1 MNDNNNENKRIF
13 REVALRIANKPPD
26 VEAQL
31 AAVKQDRI
39 RQPKHKP
46 FSRWRVVTVAISAAA
61 AVLIFMLLINP
72 QQQITRQSAVYI
84 VADDGKIITPESS
97 NIQNNFSFNKRENK
111 LEYKDAQSNIPQATQ
126 IQWHWLV
133 VPAGERYTVKFSD
146 GTTVTINS
154 NTTLR
159 YPTSFPADGE
169 RVVELNGEA
178 YFEVAHDS
186 LRPFIVHSAQ
196 AYTRVLGTQFN
207 IRARQQLLTE
217 ITLVEGSVAVKLPA
231 ESWDNAVRLS
241 PNESCTVRNG
251 EMTVQQVDV
260 MKYTAWRDGYSY
272 YDNQTVMEI
281 LNDIASQHSMS
292 VICGDQPVFGRR
304 IRFWAESTEPL
315 DDVLN
320 RLGELVDIQI
330 TTNGN
335 KIVAK

>member
-1 MNDNNNENKRIF
+1 MSDNNNENKRIF

-31 AAVKQDRI
+31 AAVKQGRI
-39 RQPKHKP
+39 RQPKRNP
-46 FSRWRVVTVAISAAA
+46 FNRWKIIAIASSAAA
-61 AVLIFMLLINP
+61 AVLVFMLLINP
-72 QQQITRQSAVYI
+72 QQQTTRQSAVYI
-84 VADDGKIITPESS
+84 VADNGKIITPESPD
-97 NIQNNFSFNKRENK
+97 NQNNFSFNKRENK
-111 LEYKDAQSNIPQATQ
+111 LEYQDAQSSIPQETQ

-133 VPAGERYTVKFSD
+133 VPAGERYAVKFSD

-159 YPTSFPADGE
+159 YPTSFPAEGE

-186 LRPFIVHSAQ
+186 LRPFIVQSAQ

-217 ITLVEGSVAVKLPA
+217 ITLVEGSVAVKLPT
-231 ESWDNAVRLS
+231 ESWDNAVQLS
-241 PNESCTVRNG
+241 PNERCTVQNG

-272 YDNQTVMEI
+272 YDNQTVREI
-281 LNDIASQHSMS
+281 LDDIAAQHSMS
-292 VICGDQPVFGRR
+292 VICSDQPVLSRR
-304 IRFWAESTEPL
+304 IRFWAESTEPV
-315 DDVLN
+315 DDVLK
-320 RLGELVDIQI
+320 RLGELVDMQI